1 MGKEKGGWKYKRSSE
16 EYAWAQEMGN
26 KILLAGKKIGKV
38 TYAEYDLYTLYKKK
52 FGKSIKDFQ
61 LAYMMHKMLPQK
73 KGKTKEQKSI
83 KKILLTIEQ
92 SKFILYVF
100 NEGIYGFPTKD
111 EVKKYLISEKVSVPV
126 SLFEN
131 IPLKVQHSVEVTL

>member
-1 MGKEKGGWKYKRSSE
+1 MGRESGGWKYKRSAE
-16 EYAWAQEMGN
+16 EYAWALEMGN
-26 KILLAGKKIGKV
+26 KILLAGKKLGKV
-38 TYAEYDLYTLYKKK
+38 TYAEYDLYDAYKKK
-52 FGKSIKDFQ
+52 FGKTIKAFQ
-61 LAYMMHKMLPQK
+61 LSYMMHKMIPQ

-100 NEGIYGFPTKD
+100 NEGIFGFPTKD
-111 EVKKYLISEKVSVPV
+111 EVKKYLIKEKVVAPV

-131 IPLKVQHSVEVTL
+131 IPLKVQHNVEVIL